1 MPSKYGAQC
10 SVWLDVVDESQF
22 FNDAGLDLAVD
33 TAETTTFQPGVSPA
47 WKAFIE
53 GLAAAKVTVKGF
65 YDQVND
71 AAMMADV
78 RNGGSTLTY
87 GPAGLLTVGDLA
99 RLVWVH
105 DTTVGES
112 SPIGGAV
119 LLNVAYQGDGTVG
132 FGQCLHAMTT
142 DSGTATG
149 ATKNDLAATSTG
161 WLAHLHVT
169 AVTGAP
175 TSWTVKLQ
183 DSADGTTWADVAGG
197 AFTATTIPAAQRL
210 VSAAGA
216 TLRQY
221 VRYVATVVGG
231 TAPTVTFGLAYAR
244 NR

>member
-1 MPSKYGAQC
+1 MAPKYGSQT

-22 FNDAGLDLAVD
+22 FNDAALDIGVD
-33 TAETTTFQPGVSPA
+33 TAETTTFQPGTSPG
-47 WKAFIE
+47 WKAYIE
-53 GLAAAKVTVKGF
+53 GQAVAKVTVKGF
-65 YDQVND
+65 YDLVND
-71 AAMMADV
+71 AAMMGDV
-78 RNGGSTLTY
+78 RNGGSVLTV
-87 GPAGLLTVGDLA
+87 GPAGLLAVGDYA

-132 FGQCLHAMTT
+132 LGWCLHPMTT
-142 DSGTATG
+142 DSGTTTG
-149 ATKNDLAATSTG
+149 ATRNDLAATTTG
-161 WLAHLHVT
+161 WMAHLHIA
-169 AVTGAP
+169 AVAGAP

-183 DSADGTTWADVAGG
+183 DSADGSAWADVSGG
-197 AFTATTIPAAQRL
+197 AFNATNVAVSQRL